1 MRPRLPHIGEREHSL
16 VLTET
21 TGKQPRAALAEASDS
36 SLLVSFEPSAGPEGR
51 RSVGALVALLDAHPF
66 PGLVDLS
73 PAALSLLIR
82 FDPVRRDHRE
92 VSALIETLIDRLGEA
107 PSRTPRRVTIP
118 VEYGGPAGP
127 DLEDVARLTGL
138 SPDDVI
144 ARHAAATYEVLFL
157 GFSPGF
163 AYLGGLEPAL
173 HCPRLERPRPI
184 VPAGSVGIAGEQTAV
199 YPSATPGGWRLIGR
213 TSLRLF
219 DPAAHPMALLD
230 RGDEVRFEPVP
241 R

>member
-1 MRPRLPHIGEREHSL
+1 
-16 VLTET
+16 
-21 TGKQPRAALAEASDS
+21 
-36 SLLVSFEPSAGPEGR
+36 VSFEASAPADAR
-51 RSVGALVALLDAHPF
+51 RAVGALIALLDARPI
-66 PGLVDLS
+66 PGVVDLS
-73 PAALSLLIR
+73 PAALSLLVR
-82 FDPVRRDHRE
+82 FDPVQQDHDSLAAR
-92 VSALIETLIDRLGEA
+92 VTALLDRLQEA
-107 PSRTPRRVTIP
+107 PVRTPRRIVIP
-118 VEYGGPAGP
+118 VEYGGAAGP

-138 SPDDVI
+138 TPDEVI
-144 ARHAAATYEVLFL
+144 ARHAASAYTVLFL

-213 TSLRLF
+213 TTLRLF
-219 DPAAHPMALLD
+219 DVNAKPMTLLD
-230 RGDEVRFEPVP
+230 RGDEVRFEPVT